1 MNPETQTQPK
11 AMQFDFSNL
20 GIDDL
25 LQIGQQAQEKAVE
38 IAKENGKS
46 KIDLEEIYNRIE
58 TLDDSNANRV
68 EDIYMI
74 NAKLLRL
81 ENQETAI
88 KYLQINEQKPINI
101 QGQHANFE
109 TLLISIKLG
118 LNVMLVG
125 EAGSGKTTGAHNVAT
140 ALNMNF
146 ASISVGAQTG
156 KHEFFGYKDAN
167 GNFVET
173 DFYHAYKNGGVFL
186 IDELDAG
193 NAGVL
198 TSINSALANG
208 VCSFACGMVEKNENF
223 ICIATANTYGNG
235 ATLEFIGRNAI
246 DGATLDRFTVIDWN
260 IDENLEAQISKDSAL
275 CLEVQTIRKAVK
287 KLGLKHIVSTRGLLN
302 VEKLIGAGMERE
314 TAFKIAIW
322 KGLSLDAVQ
331 QIKNN
336 L

>member
-173 DFYHAYKNGGVFL
+173 DFWRSVTISL
-186 IDELDAG
+186 R
-193 NAGVL
+193 
-198 TSINSALANG
+198 SIES
-208 VCSFACGMVEKNENF
+208 
-223 ICIATANTYGNG
+223 
-235 ATLEFIGRNAI
+235 
-246 DGATLDRFTVIDWN
+246 
-260 IDENLEAQISKDSAL
+260 
-275 CLEVQTIRKAVK
+275 
-287 KLGLKHIVSTRGLLN
+287 
-302 VEKLIGAGMERE
+302 
-314 TAFKIAIW
+314 
-322 KGLSLDAVQ
+322 
-331 QIKNN
+331 
-336 L
+336 